1 MQRLQRVFL
10 SLCLCLCALTVSAQ
24 IGGDT
29 NVKWSAKTVMKTAS
43 TGDIIVSAKV
53 NDGYHFY
60 SFDGNEYNPLR
71 MEVKNQEGIKILGS
85 PKASIEPESHYE
97 EVFKETLKWWARDV
111 DFTIPFEITDKKDH
125 EISIEMEWQT
135 CNDDSCYPPT
145 KKTVKATAKYA
156 TPGLPADAP
165 GNAAATVAD
174 TATKEPADKTPA
186 PVAAAAAEETPA
198 TDESSTKAIEL
209 PDSASVNPVPAA
221 SANQSMWWEP
231 VETKAPSTESNSPW
245 RILLIGFLGGLAA
258 LVTPCV
264 WPLIPMTI
272 SFFLKKTGT
281 KRDANGKKIQ
291 KKFVFSKDAI
301 LYGASIVV
309 IYLVLGIAITMI
321 FGAGKL
327 NELSTNAV
335 FNIIFFAILVIFAIS
350 FFGAFDIKLPEKWSN
365 AMDSK
370 AEATTGLISIFFMA
384 FTLVLVSFSCTGP
397 IIGTLLV
404 EAASQGNIVGP
415 ALGMGGFALGLA
427 IPFTIFAMF
436 PTLLKEMPKSGGWL
450 NSVKV
455 VLGFIELILALKF
468 LSVADMAYGWRILDR
483 EVFIAL
489 WIVLFVLFGMYLLG
503 KLTFA
508 HDDKIEKLSVTR
520 FMLSLFPLAFAVY
533 LLPGLWGAPL
543 KAVSAFLPHVKT
555 QDFNLYVHD
564 NNYREF
570 DDYEEAMRFAAAE
583 GKPVLID
590 FSGYGCV
597 NCRNMEVEV
606 FDKEEVRAKVAE
618 NFVFVQLMVDD
629 RSPLKEPF
637 TVVENGQTRT
647 LTTAGEKWTYL
658 QSHKFGENSQPSYII
673 LDNEGRPLAEP
684 VHYDNSV
691 ERFLNFL
698 DKGIETYNKS
708 K

>member
-1 MQRLQRVFL
+1 MQRLKCLLL
-10 SLCLCLCALTVSAQ
+10 SFCACLCALTGFAQ
-24 IGGDT
+24 LGGDT
-29 NVKWSAKTVMKTAS
+29 NVKWSAKTVMETAA
-43 TGDIIVSAKV
+43 TGNIIVSAKV
-53 NDGYHFY
+53 NQGYHFY

-71 MEVKNQEGIKILGS
+71 MAVKPLEGIKLLGS
-85 PKASIEPESHYE
+85 PVASIEPESHYE

-111 DFTIPFEITDKKDH
+111 DFTIPFEITDKKNH
-125 EISIEMEWQT
+125 EISIEVEWQT
-135 CNDDSCYPPT
+135 CNDDSCFPPT
-145 KKTVKATAKYA
+145 KKTLKVEAEYA
-156 TPGLPADAP
+156 TPGLPAAP
-165 GNAAATVAD
+165 AAKAAAPE
-174 TATKEPADKTPA
+174 TAA
-186 PVAAAAAEETPA
+186 VAAESPAATTPEEPTVEEEVAETPA
-198 TDESSTKAIEL
+198 EL
-209 PDSASVNPVPAA
+209 PDSTTVASVA
-221 SANQSMWWEP
+221 SVSTDNSMWWEP
-231 VETKAPSTESNSPW
+231 VETKAASTESNSPW

-281 KRDANGKKIQ
+281 RRDANGKKIQ

-309 IYLVLGIAITMI
+309 IYLFLGIAITMI

-370 AEATTGLISIFFMA
+370 AEATTGIISIFFMA
-384 FTLVLVSFSCTGP
+384 FTLVIVSFSCTGP

-404 EAASQGNIVGP
+404 EAASQGKIFGP

-427 IPFTIFAMF
+427 IPFSIFAMF

-489 WIVLFVLFGMYLLG
+489 WIVLFLLFGMYLLG

-520 FMLSLFPLAFAVY
+520 FMLALLPLSFAVY

-564 NNYREF
+564 NNYQEF
-570 DDYEEAMRFAAAE
+570 DDYEEAMKFAAAE

-618 NFVFVQLMVDD
+618 DFVFVQLMVDD
-629 RSPLKEPF
+629 RSPLREPF
-637 TVVENGQTRT
+637 TVVENGETRT

-673 LDNEGRPLAEP
+673 LDNEGRPMSEP

-698 DKGIETYNKS
+698 DNGLETYK
-708 K
+708 KTK